1 MNSRVKAPL
10 SSATPPAFPLRTEK
24 ALRTRRAVIEAAQRL
39 FVEHGY
45 VSTSVQAIA
54 EAAEV
59 SRATVFNSV
68 GGKPAL
74 LRACYDVATV
84 GDDDPVPLP
93 QRPALLAVR
102 DEPDQ
107 RRAVALYATA
117 IAGIGERLS
126 GTYEVFR
133 AAATTDPEIQ
143 AQWEQ
148 IQAERLGGS
157 RGFVRI
163 LAGKGPLRDGLDL
176 NEAGDAVWA
185 HIDAS
190 LFHRLVV
197 ERGWSRERFEA
208 WFTRSLTD
216 YLLGPTSPAIT
227 TAPRA
232 QRATRR

>member
-1 MNSRVKAPL
+1 MNSKVKAPAAAAP
-10 SSATPPAFPLRTEK
+10 SFPLRTEK
-24 ALRTRRAVIEAAQRL
+24 AARTRRAIIDAAERL
-39 FVEHGY
+39 FVENGY
-45 VSTSVQAIA
+45 VATSVQAIA
-54 EAAEV
+54 DAAEV

-93 QRPALLAVR
+93 QRPALVAVR
-102 DEPDQ
+102 EEPDP
-107 RRAVALYATA
+107 RRAIALYATA
-117 IAGIGERLS
+117 IAGIGDRLS

-133 AAATTDPEIQ
+133 AAATTDHEIQ
-143 AQWEQ
+143 TQWEQ

-157 RGFVRI
+157 REFVRI

-216 YLLGPTSPAIT
+216 YLLGPTSPAIP